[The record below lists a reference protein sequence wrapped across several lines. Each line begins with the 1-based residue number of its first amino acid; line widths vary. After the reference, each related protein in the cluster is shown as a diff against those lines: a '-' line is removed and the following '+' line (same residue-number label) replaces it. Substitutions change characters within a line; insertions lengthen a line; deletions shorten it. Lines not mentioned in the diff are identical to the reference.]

1 MKKISFGFLVACIF
15 GMGLAFAA
23 SDGEPAAGHSDP
35 FALILIELSLVIL
48 MAVLGRWAAGQAK
61 QPAVLGEL
69 LIGMVIGNLGYWL
82 GQPFFTMVMYMGEA
96 NQVLHYAWNHGVSI
110 AEAAHKVLDI
120 AAFSSGGS
128 GAAIE
133 QYLIG
138 DNADDLI
145 RMLLAIWMFS
155 SLGVILL
162 LFMVGLE
169 SSVEEMKHVGMSA
182 TKVAVVGIVA
192 PMLLSLG
199 CTLVFLPEASMNLHL
214 FIAATLCATSVG
226 ITARVFKDLN
236 SLHLPEAKV
245 ILGAA
250 VIDDILGLVILAV
263 VAGLVV
269 SGGINVLEIGRIVL
283 LSAIFLG
290 VLVVFGEKL
299 MDRLHDAVRHI
310 ESHNLPLLFPLT
322 VAFVLS
328 WAAAQI
334 ELASIVGAF
343 AAGLILHDHMFHHEA
358 VPDQRTISKEL
369 GPLETIFAPI
379 FFVLMGMQVN
389 LALFFNFST
398 LILAVALIVA
408 AVVGKVIAGFVAGG
422 GKDALTIGIGMV
434 PRGEVGLIFAS
445 VGRGLGVIDGQTFSA
460 VVIMVMVT
468 TLLAPFALKWSLSRH
483 KGIAMAS
490 ATAESE
496 PSTVLDGMAAAEA
509 EVRAQLAAAARRA
522 SKHD

>member
-1 MKKISFGFLVACIF
+1 MKKLSFGLLLAIIF
-15 GMGLAFAA
+15 GVGIAYAA
-23 SDGEPAAGHSDP
+23 SEGEAATGHSDP
-35 FALILIELSLVIL
+35 FALILIELSIIIL
-48 MAVLGRWAAGQAK
+48 MAVFGRWAAGQVK

-69 LIGMVIGNLGYWL
+69 LIGMAIGNLGYWL

-96 NQVLHYAWNHGVSI
+96 NQVLHYAWNHGLSI
-110 AEAAHKVLDI
+110 ADAAHKVLDI
-120 AAFSSGGS
+120 NAFASGGS
-128 GAAIE
+128 GEAIE
-133 QYLIG
+133 QYLTG
-138 DNADDLI
+138 PNADNLI

-169 SSVEEMKHVGMSA
+169 SSVEEMKHVGPSA
-182 TKVAVVGIVA
+182 LKVAIVGIVA

-199 CTLVFLPEASMNLHL
+199 CTFIFLPDASMNLHL

-250 VIDDILGLVILAV
+250 VIDDVLGLVILAV

-269 SGGINVLEIGRIVL
+269 SGGINVLEVGRIVL

-290 VLVVFGEKL
+290 VVVIFGEKL
-299 MDRLHDAVRHI
+299 MVWLQNAVGHI
-310 ESHNLPLLFPLT
+310 ETHNLPLLFPLT

-334 ELASIVGAF
+334 QLASIVGAF
-343 AAGLILHDHMFHHEA
+343 AAGLILHDRMFHHEA
-358 VPDQRTISKEL
+358 FPDQRTITQQL

-389 LALFFNFST
+389 LALFFNFTT
-398 LILAVALIVA
+398 LVLAVALIVA
-408 AVVGKVIAGFVAGG
+408 AVVGKVVAGYVAG
-422 GKDALTIGIGMV
+422 KGKDALTVGIGMV

-468 TLLAPFALKWSLSRH
+468 TLLAPFALKWSLSR
-483 KGIAMAS
+483 MTPVAS
-490 ATAESE
+490 
-496 PSTVLDGMAAAEA
+496 PSDDLAVELAKAANAG
-509 EVRAQLAAAARRA
+509 
-522 SKHD
+522 KHV